1 MATINNSPA
10 SNNNLPSTT
19 LPPPTNTLP
28 PLANTL
34 TSPTGGQSLKITKR
48 TLNDVSWLANLMLD
62 LASRNWNEW
71 SQKLTLLCLC
81 QGFTAYLNGTL
92 ACPDEATHF
101 DAHHAWCHNDGAL
114 QGFILDRVSNAD
126 IHIIDNLTNSNLMF
140 HTLRRHHEKQG
151 VHVQISLLIK
161 AFECQ
166 LRYDTPLHD
175 TLAEIRNLHRRIV
188 AMGKLKDDD
197 IFAAIL
203 INSMNTQFG
212 HMQQSVVDI
221 TTAPGHTSEA
231 IACRILLEDAMIHQ
245 WITTGQPGNPNHTQV
260 SSISPS

>member
-19 LPPPTNTLP
+19 PPPPTNPLPTLTNTLP

-34 TSPTGGQSLKITKR
+34 TTPTGSQSLKITKH
-48 TLNDVSWLANLMLD
+48 TLNDVSWLADLMLD
-62 LASRNWNEW
+62 LTSGNWNEW
-71 SQKLTLLCLC
+71 SRKLTLLCLC

-126 IHIIDNLTNSNLMF
+126 VHIIDNLTNSNLMF

-151 VHVQISLLIK
+151 AHAQISLLVK

-166 LRYDTPLHD
+166 LQYDTPLCD
-175 TLAEIRNLHRRIV
+175 TLAEMRNLHCHIV

-197 IFAAIL
+197 IFAAI
-203 INSMNTQFG
+203 
-212 HMQQSVVDI
+212 
-221 TTAPGHTSEA
+221 
-231 IACRILLEDAMIHQ
+231 
-245 WITTGQPGNPNHTQV
+245 
-260 SSISPS
+260 

>member
-19 LPPPTNTLP
+19 PPPPTNTLP
-28 PLANTL
+28 PLTNTPLPPANTL
-34 TSPTGGQSLKITKR
+34 TSPTGGQSLKITEH
-48 TLNDVSWLANLMLD
+48 TLNDASWPADLMLD
-62 LASRNWNEW
+62 LTSGNWNEW

-126 IHIIDNLTNSNLMF
+126 VHIIDNLTNSNLMF

-151 VHVQISLLIK
+151 AHAQISLLVK

-166 LRYDTPLHD
+166 LQYDTPLCD
-175 TLAEIRNLHRRIV
+175 TLAEMRNLHCHIV

-197 IFAAIL
+197 IFAAI
-203 INSMNTQFG
+203 
-212 HMQQSVVDI
+212 
-221 TTAPGHTSEA
+221 
-231 IACRILLEDAMIHQ
+231 
-245 WITTGQPGNPNHTQV
+245 
-260 SSISPS
+260 